1 MMYRQF
7 KVPLTVLKL
16 LLFSLA
22 TSFVSYGQELTED
35 EEIDNLLDEMFFND
49 KQLVDDLMNAIGD
62 YDFLY
67 SSVTYSSN
75 TFFAG
80 RDSGVDQF
88 NITPQVSYFS
98 SSGFNAAVTSVYF
111 QEQNPNWDFVALTA
125 GYGNTIGQKKNVH
138 YNLSYSRFFFSDG
151 FDEFNNSI
159 DASIGLRNKS
169 RTFGVIGSASFL
181 FGSEQSVQL
190 SSRIYGNFALS
201 EGTGDALKFR
211 PQLTFLAAEQAIS
224 VPPTP
229 PPPGLPPPPLLT
241 FEEFGL
247 LNTQLSIP
255 ISYTTSTWDIEL
267 GWNLNLPSPIEGE
280 GDLDSTNFFSL
291 SVGYLFDLS
300 KN

>member
-1 MMYRQF
+1 MYRQF
-7 KVPLTVLKL
+7 KVQLTVLKL

-49 KQLVDDLMNAIGD
+49 EQLVDDLMNAIGD

-98 SSGFNAAVTSVYF
+98 SSGFNAAITSVYF
-111 QEQNPNWDFVALTA
+111 QEQDPNWDFVALTA
-125 GYGNTIGQKKNVH
+125 GYGNTIGQRKNVH

-159 DASIGLRNKS
+159 DVSIGLRNKA
-169 RTFGVIGSASFL
+169 RTFGVIGSASYL
-181 FGSEQSVQL
+181 FGSEQSIQL
-190 SSRIYGNFALS
+190 STRVYGNFALS
-201 EGTGDALKFR
+201 EGSGYALKFR

-224 VPPTP
+224 IEP
-229 PPPGLPPPPLLT
+229 PPPMPGAPPPPLLT

-247 LNTQLSIP
+247 LNTQLSLP

>member
-1 MMYRQF
+1 MIYRQF
-7 KVPLTVLKL
+7 KVEFTLIKL
-16 LLFSLA
+16 LIFSLA

-35 EEIDNLLDEMFFND
+35 QEIDNLLDEMFFND

-98 SSGFNAAVTSVYF
+98 SSGFNAALTSVYF
-111 QEQNPNWDFVALTA
+111 QEQDPHWDFIAITG
-125 GYGNTIGQKKNVH
+125 GYGNTIGKSKNLH

-159 DASIGLRNKS
+159 DVSIGVRNKE
-169 RTFGVIGSASFL
+169 RNFGVIGAASYL
-181 FGSEQSVQL
+181 FGSEQSIQL
-190 SSRIYGNFALS
+190 SSRVYGNFALS
-201 EGTGDALKFR
+201 EGSGYALKFR
-211 PQLTFLAAEQAIS
+211 PQLGFLFAEQAIS
-224 VPPTP
+224 VVP
-229 PPPGLPPPPLLT
+229 PPPMPGAPPPPLLT

-280 GDLDSTNFFSL
+280 GDLDTTNFFSL